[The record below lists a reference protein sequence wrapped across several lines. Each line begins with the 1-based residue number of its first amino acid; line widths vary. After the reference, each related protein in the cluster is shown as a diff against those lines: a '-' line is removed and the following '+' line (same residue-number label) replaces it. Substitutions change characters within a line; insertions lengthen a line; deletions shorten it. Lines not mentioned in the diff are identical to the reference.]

1 MKVLTFDVY
10 GTILSW
16 EAVEKDVADIFRKKE
31 IAADPKAFNAFWRSK
46 QLLYTMYNTMIR
58 KKFEPFIVLTRKALK
73 SAAAFHQ
80 VNLAKEEEDR
90 LIEVWIDKLE
100 PYPDVLEGLK
110 KLKQLGYTM
119 APLTNGNQEMVR
131 RGVIERFAK
140 MGFQFD
146 TFLTADMW
154 GVYKPHPDIYVK
166 SIARL
171 GLELGEVIHVCRSQ
185 MDLFGAKAAGL
196 KAAWINRGRE
206 PLEAYGFSP
215 DWVANDFL
223 ELAGFFER
231 ERP

>member
-1 MKVLTFDVY
+1 MKALTFDVY

-16 EAVEKDVADIFRKKE
+16 EAVEKDVADIFREKG

-46 QLLYTMYNTMIR
+46 QLSYTMYNTITG
-58 KKFEPFIVLTRKALK
+58 KGFEPFLVLTRKALRT
-73 SAAAFHQ
+73 AMAFHQ
-80 VNLAKEEEDR
+80 VNLTEEEEDR

-110 KLKQLGYTM
+110 RLKQLGYTM
-119 APLTNGNQEMVR
+119 APLTNGDQEMVVK
-131 RGVIERFAK
+131 GVIERFAQ

-146 TFLTADMW
+146 TFLTADLW

-166 SIARL
+166 SLAWL
-171 GLELGEVIHVCRSQ
+171 GLEPGEVIHVCRSQ

-196 KAAWINRGRE
+196 KVAWINRGRE

-223 ELAGFFER
+223 ELAERWER

>member
-1 MKVLTFDVY
+1 ADLFRRK
-10 GTILSW
+10 G
-16 EAVEKDVADIFRKKE
+16 VAI
-31 IAADPKAFNAFWRSK
+31 DPKAFNAFWRSK
-46 QLLYTMYNTMIR
+46 QLSYTMYNTMIG
-58 KKFEPFIVLTRKALK
+58 KGFEPFIVLTRKALK

-80 VNLAKEEEDR
+80 VDLTEEEEDQ
-90 LIEVWIDKLE
+90 LVEVWIDQLE

-119 APLTNGNQEMVR
+119 APLTNGGQEMVR
-131 RGVIERFAK
+131 RGVIHRFAQ

-146 TFLTADMW
+146 TFLTADLW
-154 GVYKPHPDIYVK
+154 EVYKPHPDIYVK

-171 GLELGEVIHVCRSQ
+171 GLEPGKVIHVCRSQ

-196 KAAWINRGRE
+196 KVAWINRGCE

-223 ELAGFFER
+223 ELAELLER